1 MGQRNI
7 AQAMGLAGAF
17 FLVAFAAGCGL
28 GRTPDREAAGV
39 RDPVVA
45 ARVNGR
51 PNYIVDVRAYAVQRG
66 FLEEGE
72 DLDANSDAFYFA
84 LEELVEVRLFALE
97 AEARGLDRDPDVRRR
112 LEAARER
119 VLANSIYLELEDR
132 AADPGA
138 VERLYRENTSE
149 LGQGQEIHLRHIQ
162 FDSREAAEAA
172 KRRLDNGE
180 PFERL
185 AFELSTDRDN
195 AADGGDLRFRTVSD
209 LAPVVR
215 EATERAS
222 VGEISEPIRIDSTWH
237 LFKIEDRRER
247 GVPSLE
253 TLRPRIVDW
262 LRFREISTLHEE
274 LERGAR
280 IERLRG
286 REERG
291 VEPGGEVTAP
301 ADAQTPPPEPAPRP
315 APDAGSAPGTAPP
328 PFPFPMGGGAA
339 QPPPPRPVTPSE
351 PPAAPATQDPAP

>member
-1 MGQRNI
+1 MPLLKSAKI
-7 AQAMGLAGAF
+7 AA
-17 FLVAFAAGCGL
+17 LVCAALLAGCGL
-28 GRTPDREAAGV
+28 GRESGV
-39 RDPVVA
+39 DGRSITDPIVA
-45 ARVNGR
+45 ATVNGR
-51 PNYIVDVRAYAVQRG
+51 PIYIEDVRSHAVARG
-66 FLEEGE
+66 LLQEGE

-84 LEELVEVRLFALE
+84 LEELIQFRLFAME
-97 AEARGLDRDPDVRRR
+97 AEARGLDREPHVRRQ
-112 LEAARER
+112 LENARER
-119 VLANSIYLELEDR
+119 VLAAAIYDEIDER
-132 AADPGA
+132 AIDPA
-138 VERLYRENTSE
+138 AIERLYNENTAE
-149 LGQGQEIHLRHIQ
+149 LGGGQEVRLRHIQ
-162 FDSREAAEAA
+162 FESREAADAA
-172 KRRLDNGE
+172 LRRLNAGE
-180 PFERL
+180 RFEAL
-185 AFELSTDRDN
+185 AFELSTERDT
-195 AADGGDLRFRTVSD
+195 APDGGDLGFRTVSD
-209 LAPVVR
+209 LVPQMRQAI
-215 EATERAS
+215 ERAN
-222 VGEISEPIRIDSTWH
+222 VGDVAGPIEISGAWHIIR
-237 LFKIEDRRER
+237 LEDRRER

-328 PFPFPMGGGAA
+328 PSPSPLGGGAA